1 MYVNDEY
8 KKMVAE
14 KVEKIKT
21 KLWLGTVLYYS
32 GAKNPNNLDKRI
44 YELEHGNTK
53 NYISQSRIWY
63 RYEKAEDIPRLNTV
77 ERINKILDFV
87 LDGFQK
93 IYSEPHTNDDYKLK
107 LKLASMEMMNV

>member
-32 GAKNPNNLDKRI
+32 VAKKPKKLNKRN

-53 NYISQSRIWY
+53 NYISQSRI
-63 RYEKAEDIPRLNTV
+63 
-77 ERINKILDFV
+77 
-87 LDGFQK
+87 
-93 IYSEPHTNDDYKLK
+93 
-107 LKLASMEMMNV
+107 